1 MSMEMTLRF
10 TKPIEMLCRLIV
22 TKSFY
27 TCKVAALRSSNVKRW
42 WSGINRMSGKGG
54 EFLPLHL
61 QMLDDQLTN
70 EVLLAE
76 RLNQF
81 LGNLTVDFLP
91 LDPPR
96 PGVFY
101 DVPPELL
108 IDERTAYHAL
118 RRVKVNKSP
127 GPDPTPNRV

>member
-1 MSMEMTLRF
+1 
-10 TKPIEMLCRLIV
+10 
-22 TKSFY
+22 
-27 TCKVAALRSSNVKRW
+27 
-42 WSGINRMSGKGG
+42 
-54 EFLPLHL
+54 
-61 QMLDDQLTN
+61 MLDDQLTN

-101 DVPPELL
+101 DVPPEFL
-108 IDERTAYHAL
+108 IDERRPYHTL
-118 RRVKVNKSP
+118 RRVKASKSP
-127 GPDPTPNRV
+127 GPDRTPNRV

>member
-1 MSMEMTLRF
+1 
-10 TKPIEMLCRLIV
+10 
-22 TKSFY
+22 
-27 TCKVAALRSSNVKRW
+27 
-42 WSGINRMSGKGG
+42 
-54 EFLPLHL
+54 
-61 QMLDDQLTN
+61 MLDDQLTN
-70 EVLLAE
+70 GFLLAE

-91 LDPPR
+91 LDPPH

-101 DVPPELL
+101 DVLPELL

-118 RRVKVNKSP
+118 RRVKAYKSP